1 MKIRLDFVTNSS
13 SSCFIIAYKEL
24 PTLDDETV
32 KKYPYLKLILNDF
45 LARVI
50 TGGEYK
56 WREEDPVVFESV
68 DDLNDWIEEK
78 YVYSRYTLAEYLKEN
93 PYLKEYYDNIKS
105 YIDKGYTVI
114 EKDIKYSEE
123 NTEEIIYALAR
134 ALGDDFVIVESDR
147 D

>member
-13 SSCFIIAYKEL
+13 SSCFIIAYKKL
-24 PTLDDETV
+24 PALDDETV
-32 KKYPYLKLILNDF
+32 KKYPYLELLLNDF
-45 LARVI
+45 LTRVI
-50 TGGEYK
+50 TGDEYK
-56 WREEDPVVFESV
+56 WYDEEPVVFRSV
-68 DDLNDWIEEK
+68 DDFNDWIEEK

-93 PYLKEYYDNIKS
+93 HYLKEYYDNIKS

-123 NTEEIIYALAR
+123 NVEEIIYALAR